1 MINIRNIDLNLLIVF
16 EALMRERNVTRTA
29 DRLGLSQP
37 AISLS
42 LRRLRESLDDPL
54 FIRTRGGMRP
64 THRAEQIFSSVAQ
77 ALDSVQNIL
86 QTGTSFSPNQAQRS
100 FNVMMSD
107 IGEIVYLP
115 RLIQKLQQI
124 APGVRLSVRR
134 LARPRVHDEL
144 TSGSIDLAIGWIETT
159 ADLIRD
165 DLFQETF
172 VGIVRPDHPRIGK
185 RISLAQIAS
194 EWHLVVGRHEFG
206 SDSLLLD
213 DKREHALARAFRQR
227 KVAIQVPH
235 FLAVPNIISNSDL
248 ICVVPRQLA
257 QVYADLGQVRAATLP
272 PGISS
277 FTVSQ
282 FWHKRFENDKG
293 SVWFRGVIRE
303 LFGSKPCAEPTH
315 IFT

>member
-1 MINIRNIDLNLLIVF
+1 MINIRNIDLNLLVVF
-16 EALMRERNVTRTA
+16 EALMQERNVTRTA

-86 QTGTSFSPNQAQRS
+86 QSGTSFSPSQAQRS

-115 RLIQKLQQI
+115 RLIEKLQEI

-134 LARPRVHDEL
+134 LVRPRVHDEL
-144 TSGSIDLAIGWIETT
+144 TSGGIDLAIGWIDT
-159 ADLIRD
+159 AGDLIRD

-185 RISLAQIAS
+185 RISLTQFVS
-194 EWHLVVGRHEFG
+194 EWHLVVGRQEFG
-206 SDSLLLD
+206 SDSLFLASGD
-213 DKREHALARAFRQR
+213 PRAQALARAFRQR
-227 KVAIQVPH
+227 KVAVQVPH
-235 FLAVPNIISNSDL
+235 FLAVPNIISHTDL
-248 ICVVPRQLA
+248 ICVVPRQLG
-257 QVYADLGQVRAATLP
+257 QVYADLGQVRAAALP
-272 PGISS
+272 PGIGS

-282 FWHKRFENDKG
+282 FWHKRFAKDQG
-293 SVWFRGVIRE
+293 SLWLRGVIRD
-303 LFGSKPCAEPTH
+303 LFGSPSASH
-315 IFT
+315 ARR